1 MAGQCPVHPPTHPH
15 VTLGRDAQGL
25 GVGADSM
32 EEKDAM
38 KSYHNKSM
46 AGICMHKIILA
57 LSLKSNRMFGKRSPI
72 HGQRDA
78 RLRPAG
84 GAKEE
89 REGHSQVTT
98 QSQLEGALRTKQERR
113 NHVYSGL
120 LGAMQRTHGGQM
132 ARRHHWSKRTGEADM
147 SDTQQLCQGTGSS
160 QPGTPLLG
168 VPEESASA
176 TIHHCR

>member
-46 AGICMHKIILA
+46 AGICMHKTILA
-57 LSLKSNRMFGKRSPI
+57 LSLKSNWVFGKRSPI

-78 RLRPAG
+78 RLMPAG

-89 REGHSQVTT
+89 REGHSQITA
-98 QSQLEGALRTKQERR
+98 QSQLEP
-113 NHVYSGL
+113 N
-120 LGAMQRTHGGQM
+120 QREETTFTQGSLEPYN
-132 ARRHHWSKRTGEADM
+132 RHMVDRWPG
-147 SDTQQLCQGTGSS
+147 DTT
-160 QPGTPLLG
+160 
-168 VPEESASA
+168 
-176 TIHHCR
+176 